1 MAFGKRKGDCGM
13 ILWKLM
19 WPWLRQRWTSLLFG
33 LFLAVVTLLA
43 GVGLFTVAG
52 WFLTGAFLAG
62 STLTFNLFVPSALVR
77 GLSFLRIAARYA
89 ERIVGHVVTFD
100 LLADIRTSVFAQ
112 IAGLSPG
119 QLAQYQDGD
128 LVSRLVGDIDALDT
142 LFLLLIV
149 PVLTAISVSL
159 LFSAF
164 VGIYVPSLGVT
175 VLVIM
180 GVCACIMPW
189 FVAAQG
195 RVPGAEVQDAT
206 AQARALVHDVVS
218 SHVDIMA
225 FSAQATTQSRFNASS
240 RQLSKARDRV
250 AGVAAAGQWLQQ
262 LLMGVLVL
270 SILSLG
276 LPAFLAGQLSAP
288 IWVGLL
294 LGAMGL
300 FEVLGPLMRGAARL
314 GISRSA
320 AVRVKEIQAAQPAL
334 IDSPN
339 PVELPDQGVIEFK
352 EVSYAYPGGVP
363 VLHEINLRVEHGE
376 RVAVTGAS
384 GSGKSTLL
392 SLLLRIDD
400 PTQGDIC
407 YGGVP
412 IRQAALSQIFSR
424 FTLLSQDS
432 PVFLGTVRDNLL
444 IGHPDASEDEL
455 WRALGDARLAD
466 FVHSLD
472 GGLDAWTGE
481 GGRRLSLGQARRL
494 CLARALLTSATVWVL
509 DEPTA
514 GLDPVAQDGFFNDL
528 KRVAQGRT
536 VLLATHAP
544 LPPGT
549 VDRVVTLVDG
559 VL

>member
-1 MAFGKRKGDCGM
+1 M
-13 ILWKLM
+13 ILWQLM
-19 WPWLRQRWTSLLFG
+19 WPWLRLRWTSLLFA
-33 LFLAVVTLLA
+33 LVLAAVTLLA

-62 STLTFNLFVPSALVR
+62 STLAFNLFVPSALVR
-77 GLSFLRIAARYA
+77 GLSFVRIAARYG
-89 ERIVGHVVTFD
+89 ERVVGHVVTLD
-100 LLADIRTSVFAQ
+100 LLADMRTSVFAQ

-149 PVLTAISVSL
+149 PLLTAILVTFV
-159 LFSAF
+159 FSAF
-164 VGIYVPSLGVT
+164 AGVHVHQLGV
-175 VLVIM
+175 VILVVM
-180 GVCACIMPW
+180 GICTCIVPW

-195 RVPGAEVQDAT
+195 RAPGAKVQDAT
-206 AQARALVHDVVS
+206 AQARGLVHDVVA

-225 FSAQATTQSRFNASS
+225 FSAQASAQDRFDVAS
-240 RQLSKARDRV
+240 RQLSLARDRV
-250 AGVAAAGQWLQQ
+250 ASVAAAGQWLQQ

-276 LPAFLAGQLSAP
+276 LPAYLSGQLSAP
-288 IWVGLL
+288 VWVGLL

-300 FEVLGPLMRGAARL
+300 FEVMAPLMRGAARL

-320 AVRVKEIQAAQPAL
+320 ATRVQEIQTTQPL
-334 IDSPN
+334 LTEVSRPID
-339 PVELPDQGVIEFK
+339 LPDHGAVEFSK
-352 EVSYAYPGGVP
+352 VSYVYSSGVP
-363 VLHEINLRVEHGE
+363 VLRNINLRVEHGE

-400 PTQGDIC
+400 PAQGEIC

-412 IRQAALSQIFSR
+412 IRKAVPSQVFSR
-424 FTLLSQDS
+424 FTLLSQNS

-444 IGHPDASEDEL
+444 FGRPDASEDVL
-455 WRALGDARLAD
+455 WQALHDARLDD
-466 FVHSLD
+466 FVRTLK

-514 GLDPVAQDGFFNDL
+514 GLDPVAQAGFFNDL

-549 VDRVVTLVDG
+549 VDRVVTLADG